1 MKKFLLYIL
10 FLFGLCSAFQS
21 KDSSLI
27 TLYNSDPDSVE
38 VYEAVLKNSSEDY
51 DVNWQQTH
59 YLLPSQFVVVSYEHQ
74 TSFRHH
80 QSIKQWVTHH
90 FSTDKLKVL
99 FKSVVQSR
107 RLFCSYI
114 TNRGYYIY
122 LLRKILI

>member
-1 MKKFLLYIL
+1 VKKFLLYIL

-21 KDSSLI
+21 KDLSLI

-38 VYEAVLKNSSEDY
+38 VYEAVLENSSEDY

-59 YLLPSQFVVVSYEHQ
+59 YLLPSQFVVSYEHQ

-107 RLFCSYI
+107 CLFCSYI

-122 LLRKILI
+122 FLRKILI